1 MWSARGFAVA
11 GKAALFP
18 SRGSRDPME
27 LSKDSPSTLVNPN
40 IDVRLRDAGQ
50 LRHLPDVFHGS
61 TLIPNW
67 EVYAGAQGGH
77 PVVQN
82 RDDAAQ
88 HPLLH
93 VVRHQPS
100 SCLGKR
106 PWEHSSGRRWV
117 ADESASPCWAV
128 MVSQKPEVAAA
139 PRTPKGRCLAGC
151 SAHRPDAFAQVIS
164 EEDETGPLVSV
175 TATASR
181 RRDCSLVVSD
191 RACAQT
197 AAWLDR
203 AARAS
208 GPRVSLEAKHCLREV
223 EMASGTVRE
232 LLELHRT
239 HLVTGCELSRHAA
252 LLSCCSDVLNL
263 SCPLHPSLLCLEAED
278 LRACRHHFH
287 AIWQFPT
294 QGAVRRRSD
303 DQQMPVTQGGWAC
316 GDHNQEL
323 AAMPPKPRWI
333 AAELSRVACLSCCK
347 CDARVANS
355 DRNHEIPSQ

>member
-1 MWSARGFAVA
+1 MKIYLWICFMLWQRNTHTHRQEREGPTSRTGRGNNNNTQ
-11 GKAALFP
+11 LFTKKK
-18 SRGSRDPME
+18 SR
-27 LSKDSPSTLVNPN
+27 
-40 IDVRLRDAGQ
+40 
-50 LRHLPDVFHGS
+50 
-61 TLIPNW
+61 
-67 EVYAGAQGGH
+67 
-77 PVVQN
+77 
-82 RDDAAQ
+82 
-88 HPLLH
+88 
-93 VVRHQPS
+93 PS

-208 GPRVSLEAKHCLREV
+208 GPRVSLEAKHCL
-223 EMASGTVRE
+223 A
-232 LLELHRT
+232 
-239 HLVTGCELSRHAA
+239 
-252 LLSCCSDVLNL
+252 
-263 SCPLHPSLLCLEAED
+263 
-278 LRACRHHFH
+278 
-287 AIWQFPT
+287 
-294 QGAVRRRSD
+294 
-303 DQQMPVTQGGWAC
+303 
-316 GDHNQEL
+316 
-323 AAMPPKPRWI
+323 
-333 AAELSRVACLSCCK
+333 
-347 CDARVANS
+347 
-355 DRNHEIPSQ
+355 

>member
-128 MVSQKPEVAAA
+128 MVSQARGGSGAKN
-139 PRTPKGRCLAGC
+139 
-151 SAHRPDAFAQVIS
+151 S
-164 EEDETGPLVSV
+164 EGSMP
-175 TATASR
+175 
-181 RRDCSLVVSD
+181 
-191 RACAQT
+191 
-197 AAWLDR
+197 
-203 AARAS
+203 
-208 GPRVSLEAKHCLREV
+208 G
-223 EMASGTVRE
+223 G
-232 LLELHRT
+232 
-239 HLVTGCELSRHAA
+239 
-252 LLSCCSDVLNL
+252 
-263 SCPLHPSLLCLEAED
+263 LLCPSARR
-278 LRACRHHFH
+278 LRTGNFR
-287 AIWQFPT
+287 
-294 QGAVRRRSD
+294 
-303 DQQMPVTQGGWAC
+303 GG
-316 GDHNQEL
+316 
-323 AAMPPKPRWI
+323 
-333 AAELSRVACLSCCK
+333 
-347 CDARVANS
+347 
-355 DRNHEIPSQ
+355 